1 MTTLSADAV
10 RHVAELAKIRLS
22 DAEIERFASQLS
34 AVLAYADQLQELDT
48 THIPVTAAA
57 PLHTVMREDEVQPSL
72 PLADV
77 LANAPDHDGH
87 AFRVHAV
94 LEGSSLNDL

>member
-1 MTTLSADAV
+1 MTALSADVV
-10 RHVAELAKIRLS
+10 RHVAELTKIHLTA
-22 DAEIERFASQLS
+22 AEIERFADQLS
-34 AVLAYADQLQELDT
+34 AVLAYADQLQEIDT
-48 THIPVTAAA
+48 DHIPVTAAA
-57 PLHTVMREDEVQPSL
+57 PLYNVMRADEVQPSL

-94 LEGSSLNDL
+94 LVD